1 MPSEAHQEGANL
13 AEDTISEEDEL
24 LTSSE
29 IEQEGL
35 NLCESYNLERGTEDL
50 FQISSSEYTAG
61 RNADVRGT
69 ANPSLIDKPFWKYM
83 IRLGGDA
90 YSARMSF
97 KTPED
102 PCADVHLVW
111 CFGRFGATRTKL
123 PDGRIV
129 CIGGEHEDPYDPD
142 FYIYN
147 GKNMSSTGPM
157 AALTFPNA
165 FCYYDL
171 WSFPFTDT
179 EMTDVVV
186 IAPPQPGEELGVL
199 FCDCQFLSALLAGS

>member
-1 MPSEAHQEGANL
+1 
-13 AEDTISEEDEL
+13 
-24 LTSSE
+24 
-29 IEQEGL
+29 
-35 NLCESYNLERGTEDL
+35 
-50 FQISSSEYTAG
+50 
-61 RNADVRGT
+61 
-69 ANPSLIDKPFWKYM
+69 M

-90 YSARMSF
+90 YSARMSL

-102 PCADVHLVW
+102 PYADVHSVW

-129 CIGGEHEDPYDPD
+129 SIGSEHEDPYDPD
-142 FYIYN
+142 SYIYK

-157 AALTFPNA
+157 AALSFPNA

-179 EMTDVVV
+179 EMVV
-186 IAPPQPGEELGVL
+186 IAPPQPGGPSPLLTPECIKIYGYVSSA
-199 FCDCQFLSALLAGS
+199 QFGWQHHLDSYPPTLTPS